1 MPRFQPVRHETGS
14 EEQRQLLDAVKHKLG
29 RVPNVLATLANAP
42 AALRMYLGAGEA
54 LAGGRISPTLRE
66 KIALAVAEANGCE
79 YCLAAHSAVGK
90 SLGLSPDEIVRN
102 RRGESEDA
110 HTAAALGFA
119 RAVVEKRGWVDDED
133 VAVVRSAGFDDAG
146 ILEIIVYV
154 ALNTFTNY
162 VNHVALTEIDFPKA
176 EALASH

>member
-102 RRGESEDA
+102 PAGRVGGRPHGRRTRIRSRRRGE
-110 HTAAALGFA
+110 TGLGGRRGRRR
-119 RAVVEKRGWVDDED
+119 RAER
-133 VAVVRSAGFDDAG
+133 RFR
-146 ILEIIVYV
+146 
-154 ALNTFTNY
+154 
-162 VNHVALTEIDFPKA
+162 
-176 EALASH
+176 